1 MFINC
6 LQKNVNQ
13 MVYLTFHF
21 YMEGSYSKYAEIPV
35 SWDMLLLLF
44 LIGFFIFILSWI
56 LFILIL
62 FCFFVIS
69 GNKKVKEHVHSCF
82 KPFILFKLTNEI
94 FCWVI
99 QYWDVEEEILKSN

>member
-21 YMEGSYSKYAEIPV
+21 YIEGSYSKYAEIPV
-35 SWDMLLLLF
+35 SWDMLLLF

-56 LFILIL
+56 LFVYFDSVLL
-62 FCFFVIS
+62 LCHF
-69 GNKKVKEHVHSCF
+69 GK
-82 KPFILFKLTNEI
+82 
-94 FCWVI
+94 
-99 QYWDVEEEILKSN
+99 QKSKRTRSFLL